1 MEVKRRHAVMPRVAV
16 TDVFYA
22 GEKNGLSRRL
32 DVHGT
37 IDEPVVVVAPITL
50 LALNLTHSI
59 AHDIP
64 AYRER
69 RAETAAFT
77 GHSGT

>member
-1 MEVKRRHAVMPRVAV
+1 MC
-16 TDVFYA
+16 
-22 GEKNGLSRRL
+22 RL

-37 IDEPVVVVAPITL
+37 IDEPVVVVAPISQ
-50 LALNLTHSI
+50 LAPMHPI

-64 AYRER
+64 AYRES

-77 GHSGT
+77 GHSET